1 MAIELMTFGRVKCV
15 KKSQAK
21 KKHRKKWSK
30 HIHNIQQY
38 EEGQKKS
45 FWGKVWKVMNTDI
58 RLSF

>member
-1 MAIELMTFGRVKCV
+1 MTV